1 MLPGFV
7 SYGRRRPE
15 FECSSPILDAISKN
29 YTELIEEM
37 DWLDDSVVEK
47 LQAAQVLTADEVN
60 SFRQQESIQDI
71 KKDIIEIVKTRTDRS
86 FYIFC
91 NILKNHPNPA
101 LQTLGNKLRKDME
114 APENLD
120 ILHDVP
126 ELPSHHLIVRDSFV
140 NTTATALMKMNFSQG
155 RLLVHGIPGSGKT
168 MAVANSIR
176 HMVKANDL
184 FTPNGIFWTKIGDIN
199 KDDLA
204 MKLRKLCRTVSNDDQ
219 QAYGDLDCISLTLKQ
234 YFSADHMER
243 KFILFV
249 FEDVRNES
257 YLDYLQFAKNV
268 VITSPL
274 TLSERLHQFDYVTEA
289 PGQFELQQSWQ
300 LLASFQPN
308 IGLST
313 ITANQVIASVI
324 EYCRCYPLAIT
335 LLGGARLQSEE
346 EWKEAL
352 VFIQQNK
359 EDSHGPSENYPASLC
374 RVFQFVINRL
384 PSPVGAYYRL
394 LGAFKKSVKIP
405 VAAIA
410 TLWDQSQQLE
420 SILKDLHSRS
430 LIVYHR
436 DEDNAKSYCQIH
448 GTLSDLLLQ
457 NPDKGQ
463 QSVGASK
470 QYRQSLHNTL
480 LNLYRIRW
488 GNCWWR
494 IHDQYIQEHLI
505 YHLVEAS
512 EGELISKLTMDILW
526 AEVNLKIRQSLT
538 DLLQDLQRCQ
548 EYLHS
553 KGIFPKME
561 LYETIRKNEVFL
573 SKKPD
578 QLLQSLLICTHPNN
592 QLYKLVTDI
601 AQKQVEYEGKAY
613 VNLSFTENMG
623 KWQNT
628 LQLGDEKESCNLA
641 LSNPIYGPIRVAFMK
656 SYGSP
661 TVCDYAT
668 TKVLF
673 STVAC
678 GECVVTSADGKY
690 MGFGNNPRRDSEYLS
705 RIFHVWNIE
714 MKFQMRFRDQNN
726 KISSSFD
733 GIRLEFSNF
742 NLKLCAGIS
751 SNFEVLYLW
760 EIQGDI
766 FQCLKTATFKEDH
779 LHYCNFIPMTSSM
792 IVGINTYYKPKCFG
806 GDENYNVCQ
815 LQIWNVPDL
824 SCQSSIKVPGRLAS
838 GTYLPIQDSS
848 GSNDCVITAIRYVND
863 DYFAVSY
870 ESTCVKCIFGVL
882 KTKFCTG
889 KTSKEF
895 YEQWSE
901 MFIQL
906 SDDSVQSFDVS
917 EDGQLL
923 VSLTKSCNVLL
934 HQRNFNGFELISKV
948 AGVQT
953 TKEIKF
959 CDQGH
964 GLLSYDGNNIYH
976 MVLPAPC
983 TDHLSPSSEV
993 ISCEF
998 GIVNGIPVVV
1008 RHITAEGTA
1017 YLKISYG
1024 RQLDQTSF
1032 INLGKYTK
1040 NHLSGVCNRQKI
1052 YVYEHLGAV
1061 VYIDNYTCIN
1071 GSCVPSRI
1079 RTHYHVV
1086 TQFKYDLVTGFK
1098 LIGLGSPCKVL
1109 WTTEEIVDNDD
1120 FRYLNLQSFY
1130 RKSGNRLIFIQYGKI
1145 YQLEGDEIKEIN
1157 DALQYENTVSI
1168 GESTIRQE
1176 RVVACRDEFVL
1187 ERYYIDEYDISR
1199 SLEALRKAFK
1209 ENYEVKSKYHYFVL
1223 LRERDHYLLTGY
1235 DHSQGKLIEGSDDSI
1250 LEKDLFWPKKYFPY
1264 VNDEHKSQIDLYKFN
1279 TLIPHLQ
1286 LRSPKLLKKI
1296 IAVKMNQLETM
1307 LMCQEED
1314 GNCSVIQII

>member
-1 MLPGFV
+1 
-7 SYGRRRPE
+7 
-15 FECSSPILDAISKN
+15 
-29 YTELIEEM
+29 M

-184 FTPNGIFWTKIGDIN
+184 FTPNGIFWTKIGELKN
-199 KDDLA
+199 K
-204 MKLRKLCRTVSNDDQ
+204 
-219 QAYGDLDCISLTLKQ
+219 
-234 YFSADHMER
+234 
-243 KFILFV
+243 
-249 FEDVRNES
+249 
-257 YLDYLQFAKNV
+257 LQ
-268 VITSPL
+268 
-274 TLSERLHQFDYVTEA
+274 
-289 PGQFELQQSWQ
+289 GQFELQQSWQ

-436 DEDNAKSYCQIH
+436 DKDNAKSYCQIH

-561 LYETIRKNEVFL
+561 LYETIRKNE
-573 SKKPD
+573 
-578 QLLQSLLICTHPNN
+578 
-592 QLYKLVTDI
+592 LYKLVTDI

-673 STVAC
+673 STAAC

-848 GSNDCVITAIRYVND
+848 SSNDCVITAIRYVND

-1157 DALQYENTVSI
+1157 DALQYENT
-1168 GESTIRQE
+1168 
-1176 RVVACRDEFVL
+1176 
-1187 ERYYIDEYDISR
+1187 
-1199 SLEALRKAFK
+1199 
-1209 ENYEVKSKYHYFVL
+1209 EVKSKYHYFVL